1 MENLRVEMTHAGR
14 EKNLALANVIK
25 YGAVSHDEKEITET
39 EHQITEENKQQQAR
53 LSNNIIGPNII
64 HEIVSRRTGIPTS
77 ELSQAQHHRLLKLNE
92 NLRKKV
98 VGQDDAIDS
107 ITKVVLRHKGEF
119 SRQNQPI
126 GSFLFLGTHGVGK
139 TELAKTLALELFDST
154 ESIICI
160 DMSKYTES
168 NSIAR
173 LVSVPPIKSSFSIA
187 QLIDESS
194 DKKHVGFEQDG
205 ELTEAIRRQPY
216 AVILFNKI
224 EKTHPQIWN
233 TLLQVL
239 DNGRLE
245 DGKGQTVDFTN
256 TIFVLTSNIGAQYI
270 LEEVENQ
277 SSSIKISNGELS
289 QTIKNPIMKEVRL
302 CFQSEFF
309 NRLDDIVF
317 FQPLNI
323 NQLSS
328 IVHLQLKSLECLKE
342 KDIEINLTDKAI
354 QSILKKSY
362 NPVYGV
368 DPLKRYVEEYLKEE
382 LSKLLIQTRFASPSL
397 VTIDTDINNRYL
409 FRIQHLQR
417 TTSNSPKKLGYVR
430 HSTHEEPMINVDDD
444 DEQENRFSAY
454 EDGNTSPRRLSKQMK
469 QSPRM
474 RKRFY
479 STTYIFIKQ

>member
-1 MENLRVEMTHAGR
+1 MCTFINNCNNDNVFYSLSLRRQLDVEATALPQGKSETSRKDSKQVQEKRKSLRLTNKTEHHMENLRVEMTHAGR
-14 EKNLALANVIK
+14 EKNLALANVIM
-25 YGAVSHDEKEITET
+25 YGAFSHDENEITET

-53 LSNNIIGPNII
+53 LSNNIIEPNII
-64 HEIVSRRTGIPTS
+64 HEIAS
-77 ELSQAQHHRLLKLNE
+77 ELFQTQHHRLLKLNE

-107 ITKVVLRHKGEF
+107 ITKVVLRRKGEF

-173 LVSVPPIKSSFSIA
+173 LLSVPSIKRSFSIA
-187 QLIDESS
+187 RLIDESS
-194 DKKHVGFEQDG
+194 VDLLEHVGFEQGG

-224 EKTHPQIWN
+224 EKAHPQIWN
-233 TLLQVL
+233 TLLQIL
-239 DNGRLE
+239 DNGRLK
-245 DGKGQTVDFTN
+245 DRKGQTVDFTN

-270 LEEVENQ
+270 LDEVENQ

-289 QTIKNPIMKEVRL
+289 QTVRL
-302 CFQSEFF
+302 CFRSEFF

-328 IVHLQLKSLECLKE
+328 IVNLQLKSLECLKE
-342 KDIEINLTDKAI
+342 KDIEINLTDEAI

-368 DPLKRYVEEYLKEE
+368 DPLKRYVEEHLKEE
-382 LSKLLIQTRFASPSL
+382 LFKLLIQTRFPSPSL
-397 VTIDTDINNRYL
+397 VIIDTGINNQYL

-417 TTSNSPKKLGYVR
+417 TTSNSTKKPGYVR
-430 HSTHEEPMINVDDD
+430 
-444 DEQENRFSAY
+444 
-454 EDGNTSPRRLSKQMK
+454 
-469 QSPRM
+469 
-474 RKRFY
+474 
-479 STTYIFIKQ
+479 